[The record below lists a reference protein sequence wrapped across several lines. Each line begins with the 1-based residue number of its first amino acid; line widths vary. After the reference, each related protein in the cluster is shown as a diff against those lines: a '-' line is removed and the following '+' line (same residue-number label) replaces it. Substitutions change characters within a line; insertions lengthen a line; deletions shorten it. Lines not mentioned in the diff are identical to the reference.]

1 MADRVVPGPVE
12 SSASIREAVCINTKK
27 IFDSCRD
34 KDCVDD
40 LRVYPTVTSQSYIEN
55 ALSIRPRS
63 AELLYVDVNVEPIS
77 FNRGYYTVDC
87 TYFYRVTCETFPAG
101 QQCTGLAVFDK
112 RVMLFGSEGSV
123 KTFSSDTAAA
133 QASIDD
139 APTAVV
145 NSVDPICLHC
155 KLVDAE
161 CLIPTDIEQRRIPD
175 FITSA
180 FAETLVVS
188 DTARRW
194 FVTIGQFS
202 IIRLE
207 RDTQLLI
214 PAYDYC
220 LPDKECPG
228 VASDEDPCMLFS
240 RIRFPVE
247 EFFPPDSVCECSD
260 YRTMASKTG
269 K

>member
-1 MADRVVPGPVE
+1 MADRVSPGPVE
-12 SSASIREAVCINTKK
+12 SSASIREAVCINTRK

-55 ALSIRPRS
+55 ALSIRPKT
-63 AELLYVDVNVEPIS
+63 AELLYVDVSVAPVG

-87 TYFYRVTCETFPAG
+87 TYFYMVTGETFPGG
-101 QQCTGLAVFDK
+101 QIVTGLCVFDK
-112 RVMLFGSEGSV
+112 RVMLFGSMGSV
-123 KTFSSDTAAA
+123 KTYSSENTVP
-133 QASIDD
+133 SIGLSDL
-139 APTAVV
+139 PIAVV
-145 NSVDPICLHC
+145 DSVDPIHLHS

-161 CLIPTDIEQRRIPD
+161 CLLPTELEQRSIPAA
-175 FITSA
+175 ISA
-180 FAETLVVS
+180 VFPESLVLT

-194 FVTIGQFS
+194 FATIGQFS

-220 LPDKECPG
+220 LPEKECPG
-228 VASDEDPCMLFS
+228 CITEDDPCSLFS

-247 EFFPPDSVCECSD
+247 EFFPPDSICECDD
-260 YRTMASKTG
+260 YRSMK
-269 K
+269 